1 MQVHGYIFG
10 SILGID
16 IVNPNQRTSLRGL
29 RTFCAAAEHGSFR
42 EAAESLYITA
52 SAVSHQIKNLEQELG
67 EPLFERRTR
76 SVALTDSGR
85 SLYEDV
91 RPLIHKID
99 KVTARHRRRVSRSA
113 LRISVQ
119 PFFASE
125 MFVPR
130 LADFTNQHPNIDIN
144 IDTSDESGEK
154 HPANA
159 NASIR
164 VFGKVP
170 KKLVYDRLFSLRLV
184 PAVSPSLREEIRSGT
199 NCIDGEF
206 ARIVHERRPDAWHE
220 WERDSGVSLPE
231 PSNYVRMDSMIAVA
245 RAAERGLGVA
255 LIPVQL
261 SESWFASGSLVKLH
275 PHELCTDDAYYFVCR
290 KDDADNAAVVQF
302 REWVL
307 QKFDEVA

>member
-1 MQVHGYIFG
+1 ME
-10 SILGID
+10 L
-16 IVNPNQRTSLRGL
+16 VNPIQRTSLRGL

-67 EPLFERRTR
+67 EPLFERLTR
-76 SVALTDSGR
+76 SVELTDSGR

-91 RPLIHKID
+91 RPLIQKID
-99 KVTARHRRRVSRSA
+99 NVTARHRRTVARST

-125 MFVPR
+125 KFVPG
-130 LADFTNQHPNIDIN
+130 LAEFTQLHPDIDIN
-144 IDTSDESGEK
+144 VDTSDESGEK

-164 VFGKVP
+164 VFEKP
-170 KKLVYDRLFSLRLV
+170 PRKLVCDKLFELRLV
-184 PAVSPSLREEIRSGT
+184 PAVSPGLRKKIQINEQEAI
-199 NCIDGEF
+199 GEF

-220 WERDSGVSLPE
+220 WEKGSGITLPAAT
-231 PSNYVRMDSMIAVA
+231 SYVRMDSMIAVA

-255 LIPVQL
+255 LVPAQL
-261 SESWFASGSLVKLH
+261 SDSWFESGVLEKLH
-275 PHELCTDDAYYFVCR
+275 PYELCTNDAYYFVCR
-290 KDDADNAAVVQF
+290 TEDKDNAAVKKF

-307 QKFDEVA
+307 QKFDDAA